1 MCSFRPKK
9 TSPKSNPL
17 NYSTLESYPQAT
29 VPLANQSQQI
39 AVVNISDYADL
50 NKDIG
55 NISLLHSAFESFSR
69 PSARANMDFST
80 ADLSS
85 GFWGEGKQTQALSVT
100 VLS

>member
-1 MCSFRPKK
+1 MCSYRQKKPLPSQIHSITALWRAIPK
-9 TSPKSNPL
+9 
-17 NYSTLESYPQAT
+17 Q
-29 VPLANQSQQI
+29 PLANQSQQI
-39 AVVNISDYADL
+39 AVVNISDYVDL

-55 NISLLHSAFESFSR
+55 NISLLHSAFESFLR

-85 GFWGEGKQTQALSVT
+85 GFWGEGKQTQTPSVT